1 MAAVAGQPGPV
12 RATDPYIFRADRSRA
27 GERVPRVRFL
37 EYLADCRPLTDEE
50 MRRVVGED
58 QNQVTRVARYHLGW
72 TEASGAPIACP
83 SGGKQLRAGLLLLAC
98 EALGGGR
105 AGLPAAAAIELFHA
119 MTLLHDDIMDRD
131 RQRRGRP
138 AAWTIWGEATAIN
151 AGDLLLTR
159 AFAALAEFGA
169 DPTASIRR
177 MADAC
182 GAVIRGQQLDLQFES
197 RGAVSASEYEQMI
210 ALKTATLFGL
220 ALEMGAVAAGSDSD
234 PWRRLGHQL
243 GLAFQ
248 MRDDA
253 LGIWG
258 DPQVT
263 GKPAGGDLRR
273 GKKSL
278 PVVLYVQAGGQIP
291 ATVATDEDVRGLLVR
306 FDDAGVAAQ
315 MRERLTG
322 IQAHCREL
330 VGGLAVKKE
339 YAQMLDEM
347 IDLVADR
354 DY

>member
-1 MAAVAGQPGPV
+1 
-12 RATDPYIFRADRSRA
+12 
-27 GERVPRVRFL
+27 
-37 EYLADCRPLTDEE
+37 

-58 QNQVTRVARYHLGW
+58 LNPVTRVARYHLGW
-72 TEASGAPIACP
+72 TEANGSPLPGP

-105 AGLPAAAAIELFHA
+105 AGLPAAAAVELFHS

-159 AFAALAEFGA
+159 AFAALADFGA
-169 DPTASIRR
+169 DPADSIRR

-197 RGAVSASEYEQMI
+197 RKTISASEYEQMI

-220 ALEMGAVAAGSDSD
+220 ALELGAVAAGRDSD

-248 MRDDA
+248 IRDDA

-258 DPQVT
+258 DPRVT

-278 PVVLYVQAGGQIP
+278 PVLLYLQSGGQIP
-291 ATVATDEDVRGLLVR
+291 DAVATDEEVRALLDK
-306 FDDAGVAAQ
+306 FEEAGVASL
-315 MRERLTG
+315 MRDRLVG
-322 IQAHCREL
+322 IQGRCREL
-330 VGGLAVKKE
+330 AGGLPVKQN

-354 DY
+354 QY

>member
-1 MAAVAGQPGPV
+1 
-12 RATDPYIFRADRSRA
+12 
-27 GERVPRVRFL
+27 
-37 EYLADCRPLTDEE
+37 

-58 QNQVTRVARYHLGW
+58 QNPVTRVARYHLGW
-72 TEASGAPIACP
+72 TEADGTPIAGP
-83 SGGKQLRAGLLLLAC
+83 SGGKQLRAGLTLLAC

-105 AGLPAAAAIELFHA
+105 AGLPAAAAIELFHS

-138 AAWTIWGEATAIN
+138 AAWTIWGDATAIN

-159 AFAALAEFGA
+159 AFAALAGFGA
-169 DPTASIRR
+169 DPAATIRC
-177 MADAC
+177 MTDAC

-197 RGAVSASEYEQMI
+197 RDSVSAGEYEQMI

-220 ALEMGAVAAGSDSD
+220 ALEMGAMAAAGDTD

-248 MRDDA
+248 VRDDA

-258 DPQVT
+258 DPEVT

-278 PVVLYVQAGGQIP
+278 PVVLYLQSGGRIP
-291 ATVATDEDVRGLLVR
+291 DTVATDEEVRSLLDR
-306 FDDAGVAAQ
+306 FEDAGVAAQ
-315 MRERLTG
+315 MRERLDG
-322 IQAHCREL
+322 IQARCREL
-330 VGGLAVKKE
+330 VGGLPVKKN
-339 YAQMLDEM
+339 YALMLGEM

-354 DY
+354 EY

>member
-1 MAAVAGQPGPV
+1 
-12 RATDPYIFRADRSRA
+12 
-27 GERVPRVRFL
+27 
-37 EYLADCRPLTDEE
+37 

-58 QNQVTRVARYHLGW
+58 LNPVTRVARYHLGW
-72 TEASGAPIACP
+72 TEANGSPLPGP

-105 AGLPAAAAIELFHA
+105 AGLPAAAAVELFHS

-159 AFAALAEFGA
+159 AFAALADFGA
-169 DPTASIRR
+169 DPADSIRR

-197 RGAVSASEYEQMI
+197 RNSISASEYEQMI

-220 ALEMGAVAAGSDSD
+220 ALELGAVAAGCDSE

-248 MRDDA
+248 IRDDA

-258 DPQVT
+258 DPRVT

-278 PVVLYVQAGGQIP
+278 PVLLYLQSGGQIP
-291 ATVATDEDVRGLLVR
+291 DAVTADEDVRALLDR
-306 FDDAGVAAQ
+306 FEEAGVASL
-315 MRERLTG
+315 MRERLVG
-322 IQAHCREL
+322 IQGRCREL
-330 VGGLAVKKE
+330 AGGLPVKQN

-354 DY
+354 QY

>member
-1 MAAVAGQPGPV
+1 
-12 RATDPYIFRADRSRA
+12 
-27 GERVPRVRFL
+27 
-37 EYLADCRPLTDEE
+37 
-50 MRRVVGED
+50 MRRAVGED
-58 QNQVTRVARYHLGW
+58 QNPVTRVARYHLGW
-72 TEASGAPIACP
+72 TEANGTPVAGP

-105 AGLPAAAAIELFHA
+105 AGLPAAAAVELFHS

-138 AAWTIWGEATAIN
+138 AAWTIWGDATAIN

-159 AFAALAEFGA
+159 AFAALADFGA
-169 DPTASIRR
+169 DPAVSIRR

-197 RGAVSASEYEQMI
+197 RPSVSASEYEQMI

-220 ALEMGAVAAGSDSD
+220 SLEMGAMAAGCDSS

-248 MRDDA
+248 IRDDA

-278 PVVLYVQAGGQIP
+278 PVLLYLQAGGRIP
-291 ATVATDEDVRGLLVR
+291 ESVSTDEEVRTLLDR
-306 FDDAGVAAQ
+306 FEEAGVSAQ
-315 MRERLTG
+315 VRERLVG
-322 IQAHCREL
+322 IQARCREL
-330 VGGLAVKKE
+330 VGGLAVKRE
-339 YAQMLDEM
+339 YAQMLGEM

>member
-1 MAAVAGQPGPV
+1 M
-12 RATDPYIFRADRSRA
+12 
-27 GERVPRVRFL
+27 RFL
-37 EYLADCRPLTDEE
+37 EFLADCRPLTDEE

-58 QNQVTRVARYHLGW
+58 QNPVTRVARYHLGW
-72 TEASGAPIACP
+72 TEANGTEIAGP

-105 AGLPAAAAIELFHA
+105 SGLPAAAAIELFHA

-138 AAWTIWGEATAIN
+138 AAWTIWGDATAIN

-169 DPTASIRR
+169 DPAVSIRR

-182 GAVIRGQQLDLQFES
+182 GAVIRGQQLDLQFETRS
-197 RGAVSASEYEQMI
+197 VVSSSEYEQMI

-220 ALEMGAVAAGSDSD
+220 ALELGAVAAGCDSS

-278 PVVLYVQAGGQIP
+278 PVVLFAESGGQIP
-291 ATVATDEDVRGLLVR
+291 DAVETDEDVRMLLDR
-306 FDDAGVAAQ
+306 FEGAGVASQ
-315 MRERLTG
+315 MRDRLSA
-322 IQAHCREL
+322 IQTRCRDL
-330 VGGLAVKKE
+330 VSGLAINKD
-339 YAQMLDEM
+339 YALMLEEM

>member
-1 MAAVAGQPGPV
+1 
-12 RATDPYIFRADRSRA
+12 
-27 GERVPRVRFL
+27 
-37 EYLADCRPLTDEE
+37 

-58 QNQVTRVARYHLGW
+58 QNPVTRVARYHLGW
-72 TEASGAPIACP
+72 TEANGTPIAGP

-105 AGLPAAAAIELFHA
+105 AGLPAAAAIELFHS

-138 AAWTIWGEATAIN
+138 AAWTIWGDATAIN

-159 AFAALAEFGA
+159 AFAALADFGA
-169 DPTASIRR
+169 DPAASIRR

-182 GAVIRGQQLDLQFES
+182 GAVIRGQQLDLQFETRAS
-197 RGAVSASEYEQMI
+197 VSASEYEEMI

-220 ALEMGAVAAGSDSD
+220 ALEMGALAAGGDSD

-278 PVVLYVQAGGQIP
+278 PVVLFVESGGQIP
-291 ATVATDEDVRGLLVR
+291 ETVAKDEDVRVLLAR
-306 FDDAGVAAQ
+306 FEAAGIASQ
-315 MRERLTG
+315 MRERLGG
-322 IQAHCREL
+322 IQARCRQL
-330 VGGLAVKKE
+330 AGALAVKSN
-339 YAQMLDEM
+339 YAQMLNEM

-354 DY
+354 EY

>member
-1 MAAVAGQPGPV
+1 M
-12 RATDPYIFRADRSRA
+12 
-27 GERVPRVRFL
+27 PRVRFL

-58 QNQVTRVARYHLGW
+58 QNPVTRVARYHLGW
-72 TEASGAPIACP
+72 TEANGTPITGP

-182 GAVIRGQQLDLQFES
+182 GAVIRGQQLDLQFETRS
-197 RGAVSASEYEQMI
+197 AVSASEYEQMI

-220 ALEMGAVAAGSDSD
+220 ALEMGAVAAGCDSD

-291 ATVATDEDVRGLLVR
+291 ATVATDEDVRTLLDR
-306 FDDAGVAAQ
+306 FDEAGVASQ

-322 IQAHCREL
+322 IQAHCRDL
-330 VGGLAVKKE
+330 VGGLAVKKN

-347 IDLVADR
+347 VDLVADR